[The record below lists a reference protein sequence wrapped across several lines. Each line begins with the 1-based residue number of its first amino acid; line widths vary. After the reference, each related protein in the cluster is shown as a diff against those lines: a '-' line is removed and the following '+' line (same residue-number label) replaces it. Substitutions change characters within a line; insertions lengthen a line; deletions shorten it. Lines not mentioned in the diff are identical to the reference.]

1 MKKLIFFTLFILSF
15 ACRNICIADDKVNKS
30 FSKHVGFNMHVAQY
44 KTLGADV
51 FVGTKLPRRSQK
63 YTLNG
68 GLNYFQNFTSFDG
81 VKNLKF
87 STYGLYV
94 EGSRNVS
101 EYFFLGT
108 RIGLNLS
115 FVDAESRLKYT
126 KLTSKDPPSYF
137 TGIAAWV
144 QGGYINKIA
153 QSLDLKILA
162 QFGLHNFKITTG
174 GIIFSSDN
182 NHPNL
187 DPNYI
192 LESKN
197 LPLYSIGIGL
207 IYHLNIQKNKNT
219 L

>member
-81 VKNLKF
+81 IKNLEF

-94 EGSRNVS
+94 GVVEMLVNI
-101 EYFFLGT
+101 FFL
-108 RIGLNLS
+108 
-115 FVDAESRLKYT
+115 
-126 KLTSKDPPSYF
+126 
-137 TGIAAWV
+137 V
-144 QGGYINKIA
+144 QG
-153 QSLDLKILA
+153 LA
-162 QFGLHNFKITTG
+162 
-174 GIIFSSDN
+174 
-182 NHPNL
+182 
-187 DPNYI
+187 
-192 LESKN
+192 
-197 LPLYSIGIGL
+197 
-207 IYHLNIQKNKNT
+207 
-219 L
+219 